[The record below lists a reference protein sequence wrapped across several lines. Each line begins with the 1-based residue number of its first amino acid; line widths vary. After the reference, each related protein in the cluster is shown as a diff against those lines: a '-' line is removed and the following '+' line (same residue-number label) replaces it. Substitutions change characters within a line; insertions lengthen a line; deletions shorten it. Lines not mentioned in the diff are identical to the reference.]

1 MTMLDTQALRDEAAQ
16 EPDPVHT
23 GEVTSETQ
31 VIAAVLARALPCLTS
46 AT

>member
-31 VIAAVLARALPCLTS
+31 VIAQCWMMMREV
-46 AT
+46 